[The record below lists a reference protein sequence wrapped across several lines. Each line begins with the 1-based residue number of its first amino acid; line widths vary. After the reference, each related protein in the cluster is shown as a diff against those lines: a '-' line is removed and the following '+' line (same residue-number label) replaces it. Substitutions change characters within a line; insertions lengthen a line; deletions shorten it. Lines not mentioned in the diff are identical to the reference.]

1 MSGFRSFEPLASYAP
16 KSGARRWQMLVAG
29 WRYRSR
35 EPPPSLSPMTDPVY
49 LIVLLQRGRRD
60 GDMGLLVTGFR
71 VAGLLMS
78 RVMGRVMGVG
88 EEQDLLTRMR
98 ESVRSAVA

>member
-1 MSGFRSFEPLASYAP
+1 
-16 KSGARRWQMLVAG
+16 
-29 WRYRSR
+29 
-35 EPPPSLSPMTDPVY
+35 
-49 LIVLLQRGRRD
+49 
-60 GDMGLLVTGFR
+60 MGLLVTGFR